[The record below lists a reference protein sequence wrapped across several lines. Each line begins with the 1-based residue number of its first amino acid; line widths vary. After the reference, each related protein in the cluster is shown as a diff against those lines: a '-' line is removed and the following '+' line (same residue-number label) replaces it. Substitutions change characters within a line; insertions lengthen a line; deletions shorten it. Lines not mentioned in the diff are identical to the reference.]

1 MNLVELLVASSLL
14 LGSATGSLGIWART
28 AQATHDTALRLR
40 QELQADE
47 QLLAV
52 QARLQ
57 SLAAERRT
65 ASELLEPPPGCPGLA
80 ELQPAAPVPGA
91 DSGATVDLQLD
102 AAGEILTARAAAAA
116 GYQRERVFDLV
127 VYGLCTRAS

>member
-1 MNLVELLVASSLL
+1 MNLVELLVASSLV
-14 LGSATGSLGIWART
+14 LGTATGSLGIWART

-40 QELQADE
+40 QERQADE

-57 SLAAERRT
+57 SLAAERRAAAG
-65 ASELLEPPPGCPGLA
+65 ASEPLPGCPGLA
-80 ELQPAAPVPGA
+80 ALLPAVPVPGA
-91 DSGATVDLQLD
+91 DPTAALDLQLD
-102 AAGEILTARAAAAA
+102 AAGEILTARVADAH

-127 VYGLCTRAS
+127 VYGLCAGAS